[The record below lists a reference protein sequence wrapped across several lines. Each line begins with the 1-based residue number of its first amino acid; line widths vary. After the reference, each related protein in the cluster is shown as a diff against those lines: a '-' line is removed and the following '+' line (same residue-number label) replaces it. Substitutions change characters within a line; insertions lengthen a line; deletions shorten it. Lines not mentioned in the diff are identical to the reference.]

1 MWHSVLSL
9 PHKRRS
15 ISAMFSSN
23 KFHNITY
30 TLYIQTH
37 HCSCTLQLLHTRQT
51 ISAILNSNYIAATH
65 NTTHSPCTSTCT
77 TYPALPSPLAFH
89 NPPICT
95 QLTQGRFGK
104 MTQAVEVVVLW
115 CHSHLVW
122 LVLRVPSLNVLVF
135 FFLKTF
141 DSLWSKSAIH
151 SLQSQLQGVYC

>member
-9 PHKRRS
+9 PHKSQS
-15 ISAMFSSN
+15 ISTMFSSN

-30 TLYIQTH
+30 TLYIHTQ
-37 HCSCTLQLLHTRQT
+37 HCSCTLQLLHKRQT

-77 TYPALPSPLAFH
+77 THPALPSPLAFH

-95 QLTQGRFGK
+95 QLTQGRVGK
-104 MTQAVEVVVLW
+104 MAQAVEMVLW

-135 FFLKTF
+135 ILKTF
-141 DSLWSKSAIH
+141 DSLRSNSAI
-151 SLQSQLQGVYC
+151 QSQLQGVYC